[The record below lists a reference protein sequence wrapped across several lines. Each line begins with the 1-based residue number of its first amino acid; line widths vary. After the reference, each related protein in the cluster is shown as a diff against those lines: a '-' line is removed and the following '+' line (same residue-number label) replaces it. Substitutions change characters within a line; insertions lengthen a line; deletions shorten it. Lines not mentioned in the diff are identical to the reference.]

1 MSCHSG
7 DVPPTQRSQPRR
19 RIPARSR
26 SPRGRRGGV
35 RVPAWFAAI
44 VCFGPV
50 AAQTPSETTSAT
62 GEAKQESPA
71 VTGLE
76 VYRAQYCGVCHTLDA
91 AETKGP
97 FGPTHNGIGTIAAE
111 RIADPGYTGKATTAE
126 EYIRE
131 SIVDPAVYIVPG
143 SALGRYRMG
152 AYTMLNEIELDA
164 LVQFLLEQR

>member
-1 MSCHSG
+1 
-7 DVPPTQRSQPRR
+7 V
-19 RIPARSR
+19 
-26 SPRGRRGGV
+26 
-35 RVPAWFAAI
+35 AI
-44 VCFGPV
+44 VCCGPI
-50 AAQTPSETTSAT
+50 AAQTPSEATSTTTA
-62 GEAKQESPA
+62 AKQESP
-71 VTGLE
+71 VTTGLE

-131 SIVDPAVYIVPG
+131 SIIDPAIYIVPG

-152 AYTMLNEIELDA
+152 AYTMLSETELEA